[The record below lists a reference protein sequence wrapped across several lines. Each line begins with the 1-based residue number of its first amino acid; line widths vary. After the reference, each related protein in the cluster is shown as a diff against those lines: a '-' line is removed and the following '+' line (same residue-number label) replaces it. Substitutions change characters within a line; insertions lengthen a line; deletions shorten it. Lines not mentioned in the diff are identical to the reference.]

1 MTRSLVRYGATLL
14 VTASLALTACGGSST
29 DEASPDPAAWTEQS
43 SAASFP
49 LTFENYDGTTT
60 EIPAQPQRIVSTAV
74 TLTGGLL
81 SFDAPV
87 VASGAAANGQFFAQW
102 ADVAAQSGVQ
112 TLWSAGGVDL
122 EAVIAQEPDLIVVA
136 ASGADSTGD
145 NVADLQAIAPTVVI
159 DYSAASWED
168 TTRELAEATGLT
180 TEAEE
185 TITGFE
191 AHVADVASKITVP
204 AGEANIVSYNGPGQ
218 NNPIGM
224 TTGPHAQLLGELGFT
239 IEEPKAEW
247 HAQEGGPRS
256 DFVFASYE
264 NLTELTAETTFI
276 LSQDN
281 ASAQAFAEDPVLAN
295 VPSVVAHQVKG
306 LGKNSFRIDF
316 YSATQIVDGILQNFG
331 NA

>member
-1 MTRSLVRYGATLL
+1 MTRSLVRYGSAL
-14 VTASLALTACGGSST
+14 VAAAALALTACGGSST
-29 DEASPDPAAWTEQS
+29 EDAGSSASPSTEQS
-43 SAASFP
+43 SSASFP
-49 LTFENYDGTTT
+49 LTFENADGTTT
-60 EIPAQPQRIVSTAV
+60 EIPAQPERIVSTAV

-87 VASGAAANGQFFAQW
+87 IASGAAANGKFFAQW
-102 ADVAAQSGVQ
+102 ADVATQHGVE
-112 TLWSAGGVDL
+112 TLWSAGSVDL
-122 EAVIAQEPDLIVVA
+122 EAVIAQDPDLIVVA
-136 ASGADSTGD
+136 ASGADSTKD
-145 NVADLQAIAPTVVI
+145 NIADLQAIAPTIVV
-159 DYSAASWED
+159 DYSDGTWED
-168 TTRELAEATGLT
+168 TTLKRAEAAGLT
-180 TEAEE
+180 DQAEV
-185 TITGFE
+185 TIADFE
-191 AHVADVASKITVP
+191 AHVSDVAGKITVP
-204 AGEANIVSYNGPGQ
+204 EGKANIVSYNGPGQ

-247 HAQEGGPRS
+247 HAQEGGARS

-281 ASAQAFAEDPVLAN
+281 EGAQAFADDPVLAN
-295 VPSVVAHQVKG
+295 VPSVVNKQVYG

-316 YSATQIVDGILQNFG
+316 YSATEIADGILQNFG